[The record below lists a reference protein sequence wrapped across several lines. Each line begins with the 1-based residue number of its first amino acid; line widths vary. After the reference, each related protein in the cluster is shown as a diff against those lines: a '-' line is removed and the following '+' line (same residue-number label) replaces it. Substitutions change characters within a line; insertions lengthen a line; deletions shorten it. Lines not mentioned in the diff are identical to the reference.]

1 MLTKELIGQVVNTTK
16 LTKKNAEQLLATT
29 TAIMR
34 ENLLAGKAV
43 QLQGIGSLEMKER
56 KARTIV
62 HPRTGE
68 RSIAPSKNQLVF
80 KPVGNL
86 KDELKKI

>member
-34 ENLLAGKAV
+34 ENLLAGKTV
-43 QLQGIGSLEMKER
+43 QLQGIGSLELKER

-62 HPRTGE
+62 HPRTGG
-68 RSIAPSKNQLVF
+68 RSVAPSKNQLVF

>member
-16 LTKKNAEQLLATT
+16 LTKKNAELLLATT

-34 ENLLAGKAV
+34 ENLLAGKTV
-43 QLQGIGSLEMKER
+43 QLQGIGSLELKER

-68 RSIAPSKNQLVF
+68 RSVAPSKNQLVF

>member
-68 RSIAPSKNQLVF
+68 RSVAPSKNQLVF

>member
-34 ENLLAGKAV
+34 ENLLAGKTV
-43 QLQGIGSLEMKER
+43 QLQGIGSLELKER

-68 RSIAPSKNQLVF
+68 RSVAPSKNQLVF

>member
-1 MLTKELIGQVVNTTK
+1 MLTKELIGQVVNSTK

-34 ENLLAGKAV
+34 ENLLAGKTV
-43 QLQGIGSLEMKER
+43 QLQGIGSLELKER

-68 RSIAPSKNQLVF
+68 RSVAPSKNQLVF

>member
-43 QLQGIGSLEMKER
+43 QLQGIGSLELKER

-68 RSIAPSKNQLVF
+68 RSVAPSKNQLVF
-80 KPVGNL
+80 KPIGNL

>member
-34 ENLLAGKAV
+34 ENLLAGKTV

-68 RSIAPSKNQLVF
+68 RSVAPSKNQLVF